1 MIFGV
6 LDDYID
12 LTALW
17 KIGIAVLLVA
27 IIVPSA
33 FSVAIVGEDKRQNQ
47 GGFRSVSGTLLLGI
61 GGIVVLCAV
70 AIGIWAMTQK

>member
-17 KIGIAVLLVA
+17 KIGIAVLLVS
-27 IIVPSA
+27 IIVPVA
-33 FSVAIVGEDKRQNQ
+33 FSTAIAGEGRRKEA
-47 GGFRSVSGTLLLGI
+47 GSSSASGTLMLGV
-61 GGIVVLCAV
+61 GGLVVAAAV
-70 AIGIWAMTQK
+70 VIGIWAMTRK

>member
-17 KIGIAVLLVA
+17 KIGVAVLLVA
-27 IIVPSA
+27 VIVPTA
-33 FSVAIVGEDKRQNQ
+33 FSVAIVGEDRRQHE
-47 GGFRSVSGTLLLGI
+47 GGFRSVSGTLMLGI
-61 GGIVVLCAV
+61 GALVVLG
-70 AIGIWAMTQK
+70 AIVIGLWAMTQK